1 MKRENEKQSIIDIVK
16 ERFFDYPDLDF
27 RPIRGAAPWYLVSNY
42 FGVIVNTKTNR
53 ELKTPLNNVGYR
65 QCCVYDENRKPI
77 VKQIAFFVLDS
88 WTDESTPNGKG
99 SLDQWGNVRKEVGHI
114 NEAGRRGVPSDDNL
128 DNLCWCSRRENC
140 ISEHHCEL
148 QSKKMKAL
156 WRNPEWREATN
167 RKRNE
172 VQKKMVASGRTKII
186 GRKAA
191 ETKRR
196 KKMEKMDQA
205 VLDYFFS

>member
-1 MKRENEKQSIIDIVK
+1 MKELNEKQSIVDIVK
-16 ERFFDYPDLDF
+16 ERYFDYPDFDF
-27 RPIRGAAPWYLVSNY
+27 RPIRGAAPWYMVSNY
-42 FGVIVNTKTNR
+42 FGVVINLKTNR
-53 ELKTPLNNVGYR
+53 ELKTPLNNVNYR
-65 QCCVYDENRKPI
+65 QCCVYTEDRKPI
-77 VKQIAFFVLDS
+77 VKQIAFFVLDA

-99 SLDQWGNVRKEVGHI
+99 TLDQWGNIRKEVGHI

-156 WRNPEWREATN
+156 WSDPEWREATN

-196 KKMEKMDQA
+196 KKMEAMDKK